1 MGSIQVEIYQLRL
14 CFVFAVLSGRRKG
27 HRLNPN
33 PTAQLGP
40 SHISSAVYSD
50 PLGISPKFSQ
60 FVHALSVYSHVATVA
75 GLAHRV
81 AGV

>member
-33 PTAQLGP
+33 PTAQLGS
-40 SHISSAVYSD
+40 SHISSAVYLE
-50 PLGISPKFSQ
+50 PPGNI
-60 FVHALSVYSHVATVA
+60 T
-75 GLAHRV
+75 
-81 AGV
+81 